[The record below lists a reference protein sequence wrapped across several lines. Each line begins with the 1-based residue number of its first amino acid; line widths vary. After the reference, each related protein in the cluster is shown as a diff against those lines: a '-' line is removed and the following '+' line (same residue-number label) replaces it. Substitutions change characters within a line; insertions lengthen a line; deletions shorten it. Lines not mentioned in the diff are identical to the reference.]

1 MYNAGLLLNF
11 SNTHSSNNNN
21 NSNESHSHRK
31 LQNNLRFYSSNS
43 VTYENEKDNQSRI
56 KAHYEEAVLFVS
68 DGNEVNE
75 ENKENPS
82 EVDNGDLYDGLV
94 YRRKSYYRAK
104 ELGVILKKKMDVI
117 IRDFTMKHRKR
128 YYTFQNGKFYEFQN
142 TKEIII
148 DEDAILKT
156 KNIRNKTLL
165 LNSKYTV
172 KREIFRPDNLEK
184 TPVIVILGHFN
195 HGKTTLLD
203 ALGNFTIAEKEAH
216 GITQVNN

>member
-1 MYNAGLLLNF
+1 MYNAGLLLSF
-11 SNTHSSNNNN
+11 FDTRSSSNNNN
-21 NSNESHSHRK
+21 NNNDSHRG
-31 LQNNLRFYSSNS
+31 LRSNLRYYSSHT
-43 VTYENEKDNQSRI
+43 VTNENEKDSQYKVGSN
-56 KAHYEEAVLFVS
+56 HNDEEFSAN
-68 DGNEVNE
+68 DENE
-75 ENKENPS
+75 ENEENITEADICEP
-82 EVDNGDLYDGLV
+82 DDGLV

-104 ELGVILKKKMDVI
+104 ELGIILKKKMDVI

-156 KNIRNKTLL
+156 KNVRNKTLL

-172 KREIFRPDNLEK
+172 KREIFQPDNLEK

-203 ALGNFTIAEKEAH
+203 ALGDFTIAEKEAH
-216 GITQVNN
+216 GITQVKS